1 MITRIKIDNFKSLV
15 DFDLPPL
22 GHKLTGFTC
31 LIGLNGAG
39 KSTLLQAFDFIAQV
53 ATGGI
58 AAWLERRE
66 WKKNELVS
74 QIGTRRSL
82 ISFTVA
88 LISETGVPIEWHARY
103 NSSLMKCT
111 WELITANGVPLL
123 KVDDGYIAVAKAG
136 SAAIESSGE
145 KISFEYQGS
154 VISSLK
160 LTDTHTIICEVKA
173 ALQGLRSLE
182 LLAPQLMRRKAR
194 TAQDIGPGGEKL
206 APFLDQLPAV
216 SKTSLLEMLQEFY
229 PQLLSWHIKGQQYG
243 WKNLR
248 IQETFS
254 GSSPVDAGHINDG
267 FLRVIAIL
275 SQAFTNHGVILLDEI
290 ENGINPALVEK
301 LMDFLVGLGRN
312 GRQVIVTTHSPV
324 ILNFLEDQVARESV
338 VLLYKTTDGRTRS
351 VRYFDL
357 PETGYKLRAL
367 GPGEVFVDTDLT
379 QLVSRL
385 ATQAVPTSTSTG
397 NGK

>member
-15 DFDLPPL
+15 DFELPPH

-58 AAWLERRE
+58 YAWLERRE

-136 SAAIESSGE
+136 STAIESSGE

-248 IQETFS
+248 IQEAFS

-385 ATQAVPTSTSTG
+385 AIQAAPTSTSTG